1 MPVVAARAYID
12 GKMAG
17 DVPLDALPKAGI
29 EAGSGT
35 AMLWIGLEDPTADE
49 LAAVARRFGLHP
61 LALEDAAEPV
71 HLPKVEAFDDYLF
84 VIARTAAFADDR
96 ITLGNMAFF
105 VGEDF
110 IVTVRHAPAPAV
122 GKLRARLEARPN
134 LLKRGPSRA
143 LHAMLDRI
151 GDDYIAVADA
161 VEDRVLQME
170 EAALD
175 AFLSRDATIGVF
187 RLRREIMRLSRLLG
201 TMVDVTR
208 HLSDT
213 DCPQIPAA
221 IRPYFRDILD
231 HVRRSEYRVTA
242 LASLLEHVL
251 DTSNLF
257 EQQRQGVV
265 SRQLAAWAAILA
277 VPTMIA
283 GLYGMN
289 FRFMPELD
297 WRWGYPVA
305 VLVMGAISA
314 GLYWRFKRLG
324 WL

>member
-17 DVPLDALPKAGI
+17 DVPLDALPKAEI

-122 GKLRARLEARPN
+122 GKLRAGLEARPS

-201 TMVDVTR
+201 TMVDVMR

-213 DCPQIPAA
+213 DCPQIPVA

-231 HVRRSEYRVTA
+231 HVRRSEYRVSA
-242 LASLLEHVL
+242 LASLLEHVF

-305 VLVMGAISA
+305 VLVMSAISA